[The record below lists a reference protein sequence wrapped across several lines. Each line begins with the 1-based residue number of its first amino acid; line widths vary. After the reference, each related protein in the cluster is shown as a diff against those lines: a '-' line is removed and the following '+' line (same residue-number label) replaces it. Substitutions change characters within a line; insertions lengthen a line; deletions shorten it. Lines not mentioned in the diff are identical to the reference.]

1 MKTNH
6 ISLPHLLWRL
16 ILVLSLVL
24 PAALAIDVEP
34 VQAGGGGPLPFIGLI
49 TSWIKRNKTYRTA
62 NSFIKEK
69 AEYYDALHATASR
82 QLLDNELLNKDLH
95 PTRMAALT
103 KVVALIE
110 QERGWMNE
118 FAESEKKAARTEF
131 IDAVQDEI
139 TNRMLAS
146 TPATELLGA
155 MGKGITSSQGFL
167 DSALEKL
174 GGGGGGFLEDIAKV
188 KRIAD
193 RMTIAGGMI
202 GGNFGKA
209 IQKAGSNISDFIN
222 KPTAEI
228 EAGLIQV
235 QEELGDLGDLVSGLQ
250 DQGYRPTASQTT
262 RDVVISLIT
271 GEESD
276 NPAINQIVDMVIA
289 KHNQGGDFRDRAK
302 AILLGN
308 LSARCAARIEQM
320 RRVVFK
326 LQMEP
331 AEYEEDESSEIP
343 SCAVI
348 DMTALVEEA
357 ADLSPTAESPTAEAE
372 DAATSELEAT
382 SPPAEPVWVL
392 VDTVENPNQAK
403 TSFRG
408 GGPDPDYFTEARF
421 EGKSLTF
428 NCSAGSFSYTDV
440 DVDREYT
447 YHNITLTASFDQPP
461 SRLVP
466 GEEIDLQA
474 SASHSGSVNEGSAG
488 GGLIFQYNLGD
499 RTLDPVLS
507 YYPWAQNFD
516 GTSTGSWTFKVPA
529 ASEGGEF
536 TIAAGLWNSP
546 PCYVIWT
553 YQVQQGE

>member
-1 MKTNH
+1 MNTQNNTF
-6 ISLPHLLWRL
+6 PHLFWRL
-16 ILVLSLVL
+16 ILILSLVL
-24 PAALAIDVEP
+24 PATLAVEVKP
-34 VQAGGGGPLPFIGLI
+34 AHAGGGSPIPFIGII

-69 AEYYDALHATASR
+69 EDYYDALHATASR
-82 QLLDNELLNKDLH
+82 QLLDNELLNRELH

-110 QERGWMNE
+110 QERGWMND
-118 FAESEKKAARTEF
+118 FAESEKKAARTDF

-155 MGKGITSSQGFL
+155 MGKGINSSRGFL
-167 DSALEKL
+167 DSALDKL
-174 GGGGGGFLEDIAKV
+174 SGGGGGFLEEMAKV

-202 GGNFGKA
+202 GGNFGKS
-209 IQKAGSNISDFIN
+209 IQRTGSNISELIN

-235 QEELGDLGDLVSGLQ
+235 QEELGELDDLVSGLQ
-250 DQGYRPTASQTT
+250 DQGYRPTASETT
-262 RDVVISLIT
+262 REVVISLIT

-276 NPAINQIVDMVIA
+276 NPGINQIVDMVIA
-289 KHNQGGDFRDRAK
+289 KHGGGGGLRDRAK
-302 AILLGN
+302 DILLGN

-331 AEYEEDESSEIP
+331 EEYEQDDASDIP
-343 SCAVI
+343 TCAVI
-348 DMTALVEEA
+348 DMTALVEETVDLDQA
-357 ADLSPTAESPTAEAE
+357 ADAPTAESADANTPEP
-372 DAATSELEAT
+372 AATSQA
-382 SPPAEPVWVL
+382 AEYIWVL
-392 VDTVENPNQAK
+392 VDTAENPNQAK

-408 GGPDPDYFTEARF
+408 GGSDPEYFAEARF
-421 EGKSLTF
+421 EGKSLVF

-440 DVDREYT
+440 DVDHEYT
-447 YHNITLTASFDQPP
+447 YHNITLTAKYDIPP
-461 SRLVP
+461 ANLLP
-466 GEEIDLQA
+466 GDEVTLGA
-474 SASHSGSVNEGSAG
+474 SASHSGSVNEGGVG
-488 GGLIFQYNLGD
+488 GGLSFQYSVSNNA
-499 RTLDPVLS
+499 LDPVLS

-516 GTSTGSWTFKVPA
+516 GNATGSWTFTVPA
-529 ASEGGEF
+529 AYDGGEF
-536 TIAAGLWNSP
+536 TIAAGLWNAP

-553 YQVQQGE
+553 YQAQKGE

>member
-1 MKTNH
+1 MKKQPR
-6 ISLPHLLWRL
+6 SLPHLFWRL
-16 ILVLSLVL
+16 ILILSLIL
-24 PAALAIDVEP
+24 PAALVINVEP
-34 VQAGGGGPLPFIGLI
+34 AQAGGGGPIPFIGII
-49 TSWIKRNKTYRTA
+49 TSWINRNKTYRTA
-62 NSFIKEK
+62 NSFIKDK

-82 QLLDNELLNKDLH
+82 QLLDGELLNKELH

-131 IDAVQDEI
+131 IDAIQDEI
-139 TNRMLAS
+139 TSRMLAS

-155 MGKGITSSQGFL
+155 MGKGINSSQGFL
-167 DSALEKL
+167 DSALDKL
-174 GGGGGGFLEDIAKV
+174 GGNGGGFLEDIAKV

-209 IQKAGSNISDFIN
+209 IQRAGSNISDFIN

-228 EAGLIQV
+228 ESGLIQV
-235 QEELGDLGDLVSGLQ
+235 QEELGALGDLVSGLQ

-262 RDVVISLIT
+262 KDVVISLVT

-276 NPAINQIVDMVIA
+276 NPTINQIVDMVIA
-289 KHNQGGDFRDRAK
+289 KHGRGGDFRDRAK

-308 LSARCAARIEQM
+308 ISARCAARVEQM

-331 AEYEEDESSEIP
+331 AEYEADEPSEIP
-343 SCAVI
+343 ACAVI

-357 ADLSPTAESPTAEAE
+357 ADLSPTADSPTAESVDAE
-372 DAATSELEAT
+372 TSEPQAT
-382 SPPAEPVWVL
+382 SPAAEYVWVL
-392 VDTVENPNQAK
+392 SDTAENPNQAK

-421 EGKSLTF
+421 EGKSLTY

-440 DVDREYT
+440 SVDHGYT
-447 YHNITLTASFDQPP
+447 YHNITLTASYDQPP
-461 SRLVP
+461 SQLVP
-466 GEEIDLQA
+466 GEEIDLRA

-488 GGLIFQYNLGD
+488 GGLIFQYNVGD

-507 YYPWAQNFD
+507 YYPWAPNFD

-546 PCYVIWT
+546 PCFVIWT
-553 YQVQQGE
+553 YQAQRGE